1 MNSVDVSPTNG
12 FSQLYGSM
20 NSTLTNKNPLVL
32 GALSL
37 IIIFYFIVFTYLGY
51 TVSYSSDQQESN
63 GMRVI
68 EIVMW
73 GLIVFLVLINGIQ
86 YFFKIDVKAAV
97 KNLFHGTPEVDI
109 EIQPE
114 SKLIAKGGKGGKG
127 VTDALKGLEKDIEND
142 FGIGGGGGSRGG
154 GEVFNIP
161 GNEYTYTDAKALC
174 KAYGSTVA
182 TYNQIEDAY
191 KGGAEWCNY
200 GWSANQLALFPTQ
213 KTTWNNL
220 QKIEGHKHDCGRPGI
235 NGGFIK
241 NPNVRF
247 GVNCFGNKPD
257 ITEEE
262 QTLMNSTTPYPLTQ
276 EDRKINSLVKKFKN
290 NISSILVSPF
300 NYSNWTKV

>member
-63 GMRVI
+63 GMKVI

-86 YFFKIDVKAAV
+86 YFFSIDVKTAV
-97 KNLFHGTPEVDI
+97 KNLFQGTPEVDI
-109 EIQPE
+109 KIQPE
-114 SKLIAKGGKGGKG
+114 SKLITKKGKGGKG
-127 VTDALKGLEKDIEND
+127 IDGEIKDLEKDLEND
-142 FGIGGGGGSRGG
+142 LGFGGSPQ
-154 GEVFNIP
+154 VFNIP

-220 QKIEGHKHDCGRPGI
+220 QKIDGHKHDCGRPGI

-247 GVNCFGNKPD
+247 GVNCYGNKPD

-262 QTLMNSTTPYPLTQ
+262 QKLMNSTTPYPLTQ